1 MSYDIVI
8 RFLIAKG
15 IRYLSNYPTY
25 KMSSFELGG
34 NARIVAFPESV
45 NDFCDLMC
53 FLRES
58 NQRYYILG
66 NASNTF
72 FSENGYDGVIVSTR
86 HLDKV
91 FCDGNRICAMCGAQI
106 TDLSALAL
114 KNGLTGL
121 EFCFGI
127 PGSVGGAVFMNA
139 SAFDASISD
148 VVLESEILDTSNGKR
163 YVIDL
168 NGHSFERKS
177 SALSKNKSLVLLS
190 TSFIL
195 GYGDK
200 LDIYSTMRKIALK
213 RMASQPLEG
222 GNCGSTFKRPLNA
235 YASKLIDEAGLKG
248 ARIGGVAISEKHAGF
263 IVNFGDGTS
272 NDALSL
278 IGHIKAEVQNK
289 FGITLEEEIIFVE

>member
-15 IRYLSNYPTY
+15 IRYLSDYPTY
-25 KMSSFELGG
+25 KISSFELGG
-34 NARIVAFPESV
+34 NARIVAFPGST

-53 FLRES
+53 FLKKI
-58 NQRYYILG
+58 NMRYYILG

-72 FSENGYDGVIVSTR
+72 FSENGYDGVIISTK
-86 HLDKV
+86 HLDKI
-91 FCDGNRICAMCGAQI
+91 FCDGNRICAMCGVQI
-106 TDLSALAL
+106 TDLSVLAL
-114 KNGLTGL
+114 KNSLTGL

-148 VVLESEILDTSNGKR
+148 VVLESEILDISNGKR
-163 YVIDL
+163 YVINL
-168 NGHSFERKS
+168 SEHSFEKKS
-177 SALSKNKSLVLLS
+177 SIFSKNKNLALLS

-195 GYGDK
+195 RDGDK
-200 LDIYSTMRKIALK
+200 LNIYSTMKKIALK
-213 RMASQPLEG
+213 RIASQPLEG
-222 GNCGSTFKRPLNA
+222 GNCGSTFKRPPNA

-248 ARIGGVAISEKHAGF
+248 TKIGGVAISKKHAGF

-272 NDALSL
+272 NDAISL
-278 IGHIKAEVQNK
+278 IEHIKAKVQNK
-289 FGITLEEEIIFVE
+289 FNITLEEEIIFVE